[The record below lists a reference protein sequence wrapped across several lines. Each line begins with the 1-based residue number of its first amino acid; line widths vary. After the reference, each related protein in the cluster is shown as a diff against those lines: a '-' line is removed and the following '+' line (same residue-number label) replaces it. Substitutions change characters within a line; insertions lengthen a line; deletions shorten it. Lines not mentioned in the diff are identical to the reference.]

1 MFISRSTSTSVF
13 RNGTSAAMEPLIT
26 AESPSII
33 RFALET
39 TATAIPTANT
49 TDFTVEQ
56 HGPLH
61 NNSIYTCLPIFCAVV
76 ACLYIS
82 VWVWSCHRSWHL
94 ENREAKKRLDHWR
107 NHMLL
112 TRVSKRLS
120 KHLHEIKWPSQPA
133 LPKWRKDR
141 PDSMYAVPR
150 DTYMEKDGKADYSLY
165 AGDTISVEL
174 PYTSTLNPIPLSPLR
189 HHKSL
194 NAKTH
199 RSPKSSHR
207 RAWRSH
213 DLRSFNPV
221 TFLIPTKISSIASS
235 TSSVS
240 VTGTGCSGT
249 TTIFERV
256 GGDTNSIHY
265 PDEKV

>member
-1 MFISRSTSTSVF
+1 MFISRATTTSLYSGVPT
-13 RNGTSAAMEPLIT
+13 AMEPLIT

-33 RFALET
+33 RFALA
-39 TATAIPTANT
+39 ATAAVTPSANAT
-49 TDFTVEQ
+49 ENTVEQ

-61 NNSIYTCLPIFCAVV
+61 NNTIYICLPIFCAVV

-82 VWVWSCHRSWHL
+82 VWVWSCHRSWHR
-94 ENREAKKRLDHWR
+94 ENREANRRLDHWR

-112 TRVSKRLS
+112 TKVSTRLS
-120 KHLHEIKWPSQPA
+120 KHFHEIKWPTQPT
-133 LPKWRKDR
+133 LPKWRKER
-141 PDSMYAVPR
+141 PDSMYAARR

-165 AGDTISVEL
+165 GGDTISVEL
-174 PYTSTLNPIPLSPLR
+174 PSSPAFNLIPSSALR

-221 TFLIPTKISSIASS
+221 TFRIPTEHSWIASS
-235 TSSVS
+235 SSSVS
-240 VTGTGCSGT
+240 VAGTAYSGA

-256 GGDTNSIHY
+256 GSDTNSIQH
-265 PDEKV
+265 PNEKE